1 MPKDITVI
9 LANRPGTLADV
20 AEAFA
25 AAGINMLGACGFPA
39 GDEGVMHV
47 LLGDGDAE
55 RGRRCVEDAG
65 MEVRTVRDV
74 LVAPVAKGVGGAAA
88 VLRPIADAGVNVDL
102 IYLTEDGDLVLG
114 PEDVQ
119 AARTAIGS

>member
-25 AAGINMLGACGFPA
+25 GAGINMLGACGFPA
-39 GDEGVMHV
+39 GDEGIMHV

-55 RGRRCVEDAG
+55 RGRRAVEDAG

-74 LVAPVAKGVGGAAA
+74 LVVPVAKGVGGAAA